1 MGEIADAIIDRTTSI
16 PRRIERE
23 MYRMSQTTVKN
34 TDTKVVTGE
43 VRFSYVNVFE
53 PYAANPGDEP
63 RYSVSIL
70 IPKDDKATLAK
81 IDRAIKA
88 AIQQGLP
95 QWGKQPANLKLPI
108 RDGDVERPDDPAY
121 AGHYFINARSKTK
134 PGIVDARLN
143 EIINSDEFYS
153 GCYGRASI
161 NFYPFNVSG
170 NRGIAAGLNNLQKLR
185 DGEYLG
191 GRSRPE
197 DDFEAVETDEGA
209 DGDDFLF

>member
-1 MGEIADAIIDRTTSI
+1 
-16 PRRIERE
+16 
-23 MYRMSQTTVKN
+23 MSQAVVKN

-88 AIQQGLP
+88 AIEQGLP
-95 QWGKQPANLKLPI
+95 QWGGKKPANLKLPV
-108 RDGDVERPDDPAY
+108 RDGDVERPDDPDY

-143 EIINSDEFYS
+143 EIINSEEFYS

-170 NRGIAAGLNNLQKLR
+170 NKGIAAGLNNLQKLR

-197 DDFEAVETDEGA
+197 DDFEAVETEDGA
-209 DGDDFLF
+209 ADDDFLF